1 MGICCVEGPEKEWD
15 SCRDVER
22 SKAELFW
29 GSFFRNTWLWV
40 SQRSSRTSS
49 CDFAVGWVSLRF
61 FRSLPLP
68 LAVCAGAAEAGSRGH
83 RAASASKQ
91 YLAAAFSGC
100 PSGLGVALP
109 SCSSSSHKSRK
120 SWELR
125 IWAAGSVSRGP
136 PPWSLNLWPVMFELR
151 ASAPG
156 NPQSSCWSL
165 RWCLLFLPDQER
177 HTCWSHSTVSL
188 FCCSLSY
195 HHRRRI

>member
-1 MGICCVEGPEKEWD
+1 MWSGRRLSSFGVRFLETLGSGCPSAVAEPPLVTSLSGE
-15 SCRDVER
+15 CRCGF
-22 SKAELFW
+22 S
-29 GSFFRNTWLWV
+29 
-40 SQRSSRTSS
+40 
-49 CDFAVGWVSLRF
+49 
-61 FRSLPLP
+61 
-68 LAVCAGAAEAGSRGH
+68 
-83 RAASASKQ
+83 
-91 YLAAAFSGC
+91 AAFHCRWQSAQARQRRAVAGTVLLQLPNSTLRPPSHSGC